1 MAPVTVKA
9 GDEGSKDDTN
19 SRKRR
24 NNSGSATA
32 LPPAKTLAVEKL
44 IIPVC
49 FMQVL
54 VLWLSFT
61 YLLLISDST
70 IPSIG
75 EPP

>member
-9 GDEGSKDDTN
+9 GDEGPKEDAN

-24 NNSGSATA
+24 NNSGSATT

-49 FMQVL
+49 FIAFFQ
-54 VLWLSFT
+54 
-61 YLLLISDST
+61 I
-70 IPSIG
+70 
-75 EPP
+75 

>member
-49 FMQVL
+49 FMAFFHL
-54 VLWLSFT
+54 FIT
-61 YLLLISDST
+61 DY
-70 IPSIG
+70 
-75 EPP
+75 